1 LLWSL
6 HHILLDCWSVA
17 VVLGEVMRLYEG
29 VRRGEQGEPERRR
42 SFEEY
47 VQWLGEQDGR
57 EAEAYW
63 RSVLAGVQAATV
75 LAGGSRREEAGEETA
90 QKPTGYRKQELAL
103 SREETQRLEGLARE
117 QRVTVNTLVQGMW
130 ALLLSRYS
138 GERRVIFG
146 VTVAGRPPELEGVE
160 RMIGMFINTL
170 PLVIEVGGEQRLDE
184 WLQGVQASNVGLRQY
199 EQTPLVQ
206 VQEWSQ
212 VPRGQPL
219 FESLLVF
226 ENYPEEVTTHLQNV
240 REATLHSPTTFERTN
255 YPITLVALPGK
266 QLRLSVS
273 YERERFE
280 DETIERLL
288 DHCQQI
294 LRQMLAQPGSRLVQL
309 SLLTQAERQQVLS
322 DWNQTSRDYPRQSNV
337 PALFQAQVARTPDRI
352 ALCLQDAC
360 LTYAELNARANQL
373 ARYLQRLGVGPEVP
387 VGLYLHRCVELPLSI
402 LAILKAGGV
411 YVPLDLN
418 APASRLAFLQADTG
432 FSLLISQPE
441 HLARLASLPVQ
452 PLLLKEHW
460 TRINACPAHELRT
473 DGQAEHLAYIMYTSG
488 STGLPKGTGVSHRNV
503 LRLVLNT
510 DYASFGQEETWLL
523 FASPAF
529 DASTLE
535 LWGALLHGSRL
546 VIVPAALPS
555 LAELG
560 RLLQV
565 AAITSLWLTAGLF
578 HQMVDA
584 ERESLASVRQVLA
597 GGDVLSPTHVRS
609 LLQSWE
615 PGTHWLINGYGPTEA
630 TTFSCCYPMSGPEVL
645 AASSTVPIGRPIA
658 NTQ

>member
-1 LLWSL
+1 MNVDNIEDIYELTPLQQGMLYHTLYAPQSGTYFEQFSYQLEGAINSVAMRVAWQRVLDATPVLRSAIVWEEIATPVQVVYQHIELPWSEEDWRDIAPEQQKARLDAWLLEDRQRGFELTQAPLLRLALIRCGEQSYHLVWSF
-6 HHILLDCWSVA
+6 HHILLDGWSVA
-17 VVLGEVMRLYEG
+17 LLLAEVLHAYTALYQKGELYLQP
-29 VRRGEQGEPERRR
+29 RRAFRDYIVWLQERN
-42 SFEEY
+42 
-47 VQWLGEQDGR
+47 QQA
-57 EAEAYW
+57 AESYW
-63 RSVLAGVQAATV
+63 KNMLAGFDAPTSLGIGTPRPVVPSVDVTV
-75 LAGGSRREEAGEETA
+75 SEQKLLLPLAVTRE
-90 QKPTGYRKQELAL
+90 
-103 SREETQRLEGLARE
+103 LEDMARE
-117 QRVTVNTLVQGMW
+117 RQVTLNTLMQGMW

-240 REATLHSPTTFERTN
+240 SEATLHSPTTFERTN

-510 DYASFGQEETWLL
+510 
-523 FASPAF
+523 
-529 DASTLE
+529 
-535 LWGALLHGSRL
+535 
-546 VIVPAALPS
+546 
-555 LAELG
+555 
-560 RLLQV
+560 
-565 AAITSLWLTAGLF
+565 
-578 HQMVDA
+578 
-584 ERESLASVRQVLA
+584 
-597 GGDVLSPTHVRS
+597 
-609 LLQSWE
+609 
-615 PGTHWLINGYGPTEA
+615 
-630 TTFSCCYPMSGPEVL
+630 
-645 AASSTVPIGRPIA
+645 
-658 NTQ
+658 